1 MDFDKKYFMSDKL
14 IFRKYFRYIIISFFV
29 VILILVFALFDV
41 NIISDF
47 FYEIVS
53 SLNSKNSFSLIII
66 ILLFL
71 LRSISIIIPVLPGTI
86 FSAAAGFQFGFTQ
99 GLLIIAF
106 ADFVSCTISFF
117 LARKLGRNYINR
129 LLGSRQM
136 RRIESISQD
145 YLEKNYFL
153 MTAFLMSGFFDFV
166 CYAIGLT
173 KITWKRFMPAL
184 IFSIIISDSPFV
196 ASGFAASKIK
206 DIGLENFLQKILN
219 GELDIISGNYLF
231 LFIASFLM
239 IFILGMINIY
249 LNKSSKIIE

>member
-1 MDFDKKYFMSDKL
+1 MTNNSILSKY
-14 IFRKYFRYIIISFFV
+14 YRYVIIIVLV
-29 VILILVFALFDV
+29 VILSINIIYLDV

-53 SLNSKNSFSLIII
+53 GLNSNNFFSLIL
-66 ILLFL
+66 ILILFM

-99 GLLIIAF
+99 GLIIIFF
-106 ADFVSCTISFF
+106 ADFFSCSISFL
-117 LARKLGRNYINR
+117 LARKLGRNYIRR

-136 RRIESISQD
+136 RRVESISQD
-145 YLEKNYFL
+145 YLENNYFL
-153 MTAFLMSGFFDFV
+153 MTSLLMSGFFDFV

-196 ASGFAASKIK
+196 ASGFAARKIK
-206 DIGLENFLQKILN
+206 DIGLKNLSLIH
-219 GELDIISGNYLF
+219 I
-231 LFIASFLM
+231 
-239 IFILGMINIY
+239 
-249 LNKSSKIIE
+249 

>member
-1 MDFDKKYFMSDKL
+1 MANNY
-14 IFRKYFRYIIISFFV
+14 IINKYFRYVIITLLVIILSVNIII
-29 VILILVFALFDV
+29 FDI

-53 SLNSKNSFSLIII
+53 VLNSNNFFSLILILII
-66 ILLFL
+66 FL

-99 GLLIIAF
+99 GLVIIFF
-106 ADFVSCTISFF
+106 ADFFSCLTSFL
-117 LARKLGRNYINR
+117 LARKLGRNYISR

-136 RRIESISQD
+136 RRVESISQD
-145 YLEKNYFL
+145 YLENNYFL
-153 MTAFLMSGFFDFV
+153 MTALLMSGFFDFV

-196 ASGFAASKIK
+196 ASGFAARKIK
-206 DIGLENFLQKILN
+206 DIGLKTFLQKILN
-219 GELDIISGNYLF
+219 GELEMISGNYLF
-231 LFIASFLM
+231 LFITSFLI
-239 IFILGMINIY
+239 IFTLAMINIY
-249 LNKSSKIIE
+249 LQKRSNIIK

>member
-1 MDFDKKYFMSDKL
+1 MANNFILS
-14 IFRKYFRYIIISFFV
+14 KYFRYVIITLFV
-29 VILILVFALFDV
+29 VIFSINIVFLDV
-41 NIISDF
+41 NIISDL

-53 SLNSKNSFSLIII
+53 GLNSNNFFSLILIF
-66 ILLFL
+66 LLFI

-99 GLLIIAF
+99 GLIIIFF
-106 ADFVSCTISFF
+106 ADFVSCSISFL
-117 LARKLGRNYINR
+117 LARKLGRTYISR

-136 RRIESISQD
+136 RRVESISQN
-145 YLEKNYFL
+145 YLENNYFL

-196 ASGFAASKIK
+196 ASGFAARKIK
-206 DIGLENFLQKILN
+206 DIGLKNFLQRILN
-219 GELDIISGNYLF
+219 GELDMISGNYLF
-231 LFIASFLM
+231 IFITSFLI
-239 IFILGMINIY
+239 IFTLAMINIY
-249 LNKSSKIIE
+249 LNKKSNIIK